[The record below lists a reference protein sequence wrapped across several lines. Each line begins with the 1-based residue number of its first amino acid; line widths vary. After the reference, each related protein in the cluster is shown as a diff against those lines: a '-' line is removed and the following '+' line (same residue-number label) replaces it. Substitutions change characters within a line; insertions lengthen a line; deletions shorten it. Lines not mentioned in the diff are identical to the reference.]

1 MEPKEP
7 AGERVRRNTSKKS
20 NERIDATILQNIEKY
35 SASPQLIRARI
46 KELDK
51 EWDIERVLE
60 INMSTL
66 SIIGLIL
73 AITVSI
79 YWLILPGIVL
89 LFFVQHALQGWCPP
103 IPVFRHFNVRTRP
116 EIDREKYA
124 LKAIRGDFSMINLST
139 GNARAVFDAVQKI

>member
-20 NERIDATILQNIEKY
+20 NKRIDNAIVNYIEKY
-35 SASPQLIRARI
+35 SANPQLIPSRI

-79 YWLILPGIVL
+79 YWLILPGVVL
-89 LFFVQHALQGWCPP
+89 TFFVQHALQCWCPP
-103 IPVFRHFNVRTRP
+103 IPVFRHFDVRTRP

-124 LKAIRGDFSMINLST
+124 LKAIRGDFSAITLSA
-139 GNARAVFDAVQKI
+139 GNAHAVFEAVQKV